1 MAATLAMERSKRQ
14 IKPNLT
20 RTDFGYV
27 ERTRPIN
34 KQPKKPKLME
44 EDEGGGG
51 GGDARNLTVDFSK
64 LDMATLKRYKR
75 HYRLKTRQNVTK
87 TELAVA
93 VARHFASQ
101 AVDEVRAYRRPLARP
116 PAARPPARRARPP
129 RARSRRRADRRA
141 GRHHLPLH
149 VLGARGALRPARLPQ
164 RALALL
170 CTVER

>member
-101 AVDEVRAYRRPLARP
+101 AVDEVRAP
-116 PAARPPARRARPP
+116 PVRPPARPAVARRPP
-129 RARSRRRADRRA
+129 AT
-141 GRHHLPLH
+141 
-149 VLGARGALRPARLPQ
+149 PARLAPALTPPRRSPRRPTPSPSSCTR
-164 RALALL
+164 RAR
-170 CTVER
+170 CTTTGETTSTGASPAVYS

>member
-101 AVDEVRAYRRPLARP
+101 AVDEVRACRRPPARP
-116 PAARPPARRARPP
+116 PAARYPPFAPARLAPALTPPRRSPRRPTPSPSSCTRRARCTTTGETT
-129 RARSRRRADRRA
+129 ST
-141 GRHHLPLH
+141 
-149 VLGARGALRPARLPQ
+149 GASPA
-164 RALALL
+164 
-170 CTVER
+170 VYS

>member
-101 AVDEVRAYRRPLARP
+101 AVDEVRAPPVRPPARP
-116 PAARPPARRARPP
+116 PVRPSPARRARPP
-129 RARSRRRADRRA
+129 RARAHAAAPRRA

-149 VLGARGALRPARLPQ
+149 VLGARGALRPARLPE
-164 RALALL
+164 RPLASA
-170 CTVER
+170 VYS

>member
-101 AVDEVRAYRRPLARP
+101 AVDEVRAPP
-116 PAARPPARRARPP
+116 PAVRPSRPSARYPPVA
-129 RARSRRRADRRA
+129 
-141 GRHHLPLH
+141 
-149 VLGARGALRPARLPQ
+149 PARLAPALTPPFCAAQ
-164 RALALL
+164 ADTISLFMYSARAVHYDRRDYLNG
-170 CTVER
+170 R

>member
-101 AVDEVRAYRRPLARP
+101 AVDEVRARRRLPSARPARRP
-116 PAARPPARRARPP
+116 PPARRARPP
-129 RARSRRRADRRA
+129 RARSRRSTPHLRRPTPSPSSCTRRA
-141 GRHHLPLH
+141 RCTTTGETTST
-149 VLGARGALRPARLPQ
+149 GASPA
-164 RALALL
+164 
-170 CTVER
+170 VYS

>member
-101 AVDEVRAYRRPLARP
+101 AVDEVRAPSV
-116 PAARPPARRARPP
+116 RPPARPP
-129 RARSRRRADRRA
+129 VRICVNTLTKLNISISNYS
-141 GRHHLPLH
+141 
-149 VLGARGALRPARLPQ
+149 
-164 RALALL
+164 
-170 CTVER
+170 

>member
-101 AVDEVRAYRRPLARP
+101 AVDEVRARRRLPSARPARRP
-116 PAARPPARRARPP
+116 PPARRARPP
-129 RARSRRRADRRA
+129 RARAHAAAPIAAQADTISLFMYSARAVHYDRRDYLN
-141 GRHHLPLH
+141 GR
-149 VLGARGALRPARLPQ
+149 
-164 RALALL
+164 
-170 CTVER
+170 

>member
-101 AVDEVRAYRRPLARP
+101 AVDEVRAPPPARPATRRPI
-116 PAARPPARRARPP
+116 PARRARPP

-149 VLGARGALRPARLPQ
+149 VLGARGALRPARLPE
-164 RALALL
+164 RPLASA
-170 CTVER
+170 VYS